1 MAPSLLLVLASADEI
16 GRPRHA
22 AADLQAVLRAKPLV
36 ECAILYGSHAKGNYR
51 LGSDT
56 DLLALDGRIDDLLPP
71 WKVDLQL
78 RHLIDNLDLLATSS
92 AWGIYYISPLS
103 HNPIIGKINKRE

>member
-56 DLLALDGRIDDLLPP
+56 NPLTLNGHIDDLLPP
-71 WKVDLQL
+71 WKVDLRL
-78 RHLIDNLDLLATSS
+78 RHLIDNPDLLATSS
-92 AWGIYYISPLS
+92 AWGVSCIPPLL
-103 HNPIIGKINKRE
+103 HDPII